1 MELKKKLLETRRI
14 PLDAILEKAKASEAA
29 KTNAVYDVWSE
40 CKCHRK
46 QRRKGRGPVRK
57 KTCFI
62 CGKKGRF
69 ARDPCPTKGR
79 KCAKSLKYGHFASC
93 CKGNHFP
100 LESGKD
106 SQPKRA
112 SNGKKRAGRQT
123 NQMGGYSE

>member
-1 MELKKKLLETRRI
+1 M
-14 PLDAILEKAKASEAA
+14 
-29 KTNAVYDVWSE
+29 YDVWSE

-46 QRRKGRGPVRK
+46 QRRKSRGPVRK

-62 CGKKGRF
+62 CEKKAHF
-69 ARDPCPTKGR
+69 AGDPCPAKVR

-100 LESGKD
+100 LESGKY
-106 SQPKRA
+106 SQQKRA

-123 NQMGGYSE
+123 NQMGGYSEYDEHVSCEESICICCSGGSSSRRCVWFRF